1 MLIAAHVFGPQQRS
15 ESLEVG
21 GSDRHRR
28 GGVCSYTAIDIAGSM
43 LFFCFSPLRRMQNL
57 DDSIIVTGPKPGMLH
72 KAFTIQHPNTKL

>member
-21 GSDRHRR
+21 SSDRHRW

-43 LFFCFSPLRRMQNL
+43 HVVFSFLTTAPNA
-57 DDSIIVTGPKPGMLH
+57 KPR
-72 KAFTIQHPNTKL
+72 